1 MHQVLQAGAY
11 KKMINQ
17 DQNSGKSFPLRQL
30 ELILAILSSINPVWD
45 KANKDITKKNPYL
58 KLSDTFFEK

>member
-45 KANKDITKKNPYL
+45 KANKDIIKKNR
-58 KLSDTFFEK
+58 T